1 MNETLNSIISFIVGF
16 FIGAFMLAIAK
27 LFGKRGT
34 DANSER
40 IEELE
45 RGAAEANRTLR
56 EEERRT
62 DTILEDQAADNRR
75 SGEINRRV
83 DELIQRAEKILKR
96 ESSD

>member
-1 MNETLNSIISFIVGF
+1 MNETLNSIVSFIVGF
-16 FIGAFMLAIAK
+16 FIGAFMFAVAK
-27 LFGKRGT
+27 LFGKRGADT
-34 DANSER
+34 NSER

-45 RGAAEANRTLR
+45 RGAAKDNRALG

-75 SGEINRRV
+75 SGEINRRA
-83 DELIQRAEKILKR
+83 DELIQRAEEILKR